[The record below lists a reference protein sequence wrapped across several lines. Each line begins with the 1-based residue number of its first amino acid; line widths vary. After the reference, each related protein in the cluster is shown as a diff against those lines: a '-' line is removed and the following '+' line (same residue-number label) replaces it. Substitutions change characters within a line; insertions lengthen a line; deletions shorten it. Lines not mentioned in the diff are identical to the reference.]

1 LHSWQRLGFWWYLA
15 ICFSINFRAEKPFSQ
30 VGHLWIFFSLC
41 NKVICRLR
49 SICLG
54 NSSLQVSH
62 SKRIF
67 SCTNELCSLSAKC
80 DLNSSLHN
88 LHSNFISCSLA
99 MCCIRSICTGYFASQ
114 SKQMCWSSSGKS
126 SIFSSSSKIWVWLI
140 ISILMPWSSILS
152 GTIISVSLS
161 GSNISIFI
169 SSSL

>member
-1 LHSWQRLGFWWYLA
+1 MQKKLENMSCRHSDFNHSSNKLLKWSQAFEIWGHKTTFEANYQSLQTCGIFGLICFPSQFLTWFSYLAKHLKLLLHSWQSIGFWWYLA

-67 SCTNELCSLSAKC
+67 SCTNELCSLK
-80 DLNSSLHN
+80 
-88 LHSNFISCSLA
+88 
-99 MCCIRSICTGYFASQ
+99 
-114 SKQMCWSSSGKS
+114 
-126 SIFSSSSKIWVWLI
+126 SKITDLFFT
-140 ISILMPWSSILS
+140 SHGPSQY
-152 GTIISVSLS
+152 
-161 GSNISIFI
+161 
-169 SSSL
+169 